1 MILWK
6 RLRSRRLADL
16 KFRRQHPIGP
26 FVADFY
32 CHEAGLV
39 VEVDSAAH
47 DGRLDRDKSRDQWM
61 LARGIETLRVRAA
74 DVNTN
79 LDGVLLMIRDR
90 AIARIMA
97 IQAKKNEKTS

>member
-16 KFRRQHPIGP
+16 KFRRQHPLGP
-26 FVADFY
+26 FIADFY

-39 VEVDSAAH
+39 VELDSAAH
-47 DGRLDRDKSRDQWM
+47 DGRRNRDERRDEWM
-61 LARGIETLRVRAA
+61 CERGIETLRVRAA

-79 LDGVLLMIRDR
+79 LDGVLLLIRDR
-90 AIARIMA
+90 AIVRITA
-97 IQAKKNEKTS
+97 IEAKKHEKKT